1 MKNPDHHDLRYRCH
15 QKGRF
20 WADGCD
26 CLEARCHQKGNFGQ
40 MGAFVWNPGVI
51 RKVDFGQMGLS
62 GGQVSSER

>member
-1 MKNPDHHDLRYRCH
+1 MKNPDHHDLRYRCVIR
-15 QKGRF
+15 KV
-20 WADGCD
+20 D
-26 CLEARCHQKGNFGQ
+26 FGQ